1 MTQRCI
7 SFGSLR
13 VDATVAAEVIEGV
26 QPLSIE
32 AALAALETRGRE
44 NVTNRCRVELALE
57 YSGFEA
63 ALARRNP

>member
-1 MTQRCI
+1 
-7 SFGSLR
+7 
-13 VDATVAAEVIEGV
+13 VIEGV

-57 YSGFEA
+57 HSGFEA
-63 ALARRNP
+63 ALARRNA